1 LGFVSVINRNR
12 YGEGNISPNEEEFH
26 RVSSG
31 DIDYEE
37 SLKPKELLLEKTK
50 SEVDEIVEELT
61 NIQESDD
68 FGKVARRLLNLRK
81 MLKNS

>member
-1 LGFVSVINRNR
+1 
-12 YGEGNISPNEEEFH
+12 
-26 RVSSG
+26 VSSG
-31 DIDYEE
+31 DFDQEE
-37 SLKPKELLLEKTK
+37 SLNNGLLEKTR

-81 MLKNS
+81 MLNNS

>member
-1 LGFVSVINRNR
+1 MEQI
-12 YGEGNISPNEEEFH
+12 EEEEEFD
-26 RVSSG
+26 RVSC
-31 DIDYEE
+31 EE
-37 SLKPKELLLEKTK
+37 GYDKYQRRKEAVLEKTK

-68 FGKVARRLLNLRK
+68 FSKVARRLLNLRK